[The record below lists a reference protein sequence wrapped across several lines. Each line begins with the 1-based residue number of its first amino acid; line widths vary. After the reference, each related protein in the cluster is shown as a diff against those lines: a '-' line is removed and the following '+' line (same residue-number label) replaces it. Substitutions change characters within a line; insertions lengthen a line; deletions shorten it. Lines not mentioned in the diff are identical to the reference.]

1 MSRAS
6 VVGIAV
12 AVAAAAVLCAWATVA
27 TAAPVASFAPASTST
42 ATAPPPAPI
51 ARPSGIAIVVRDRV
65 ELRAAPRD
73 SANQLATL
81 WQGEALEVRG
91 ERLDHLQVWDYHRE
105 RGGYVRANQV
115 HRLSSTREPDAPALL
130 AVLRFVRDTP
140 GAESLGI
147 GIAAAWLRA
156 APAEQVRGA
165 AGIEVFDA
173 LGGFADRL
181 AQRAS
186 AGAGGNKS
194 AEQRIAAHLDVAA
207 RYGVK
212 FRSFERDQQ
221 VQVCYDGEAFHRVLA
236 ATSAEPGQKARAALA
251 LTRAECIDPA
261 LGVTA
266 RAEVDAWRAAT
277 LDRVDPT
284 ALAALSQA
292 LRNRVAMQR
301 ASVWSAIAF
310 RRARHG
316 EPAIEAAQR
325 SLDELGRV
333 VAGELTDD
341 DLPVF
346 HDAAMRVNA
355 TRWAAQPAA
364 TPALRGLAIRTV
376 AGEPG
381 QTCVELVESRTATS
395 ADAPPTG
402 APLARRCTWA
412 QVWVA
417 SATSSREGNAV
428 ALAVQPGE
436 AWRELWLFRRVGRAW
451 TVDVLPPA
459 SVLPTAASLGYAEF
473 AGWVPGGSQVLV
485 ARESRGDG
493 RYRRSFEVM
502 RLTTLAPD
510 RQSGDPAALGA
521 FQRWQDAAWKRDS
534 VAVR

>member
-12 AVAAAAVLCAWATVA
+12 AVAAAAILCAWATVA
-27 TAAPVASFAPASTST
+27 TAAPAAPV
-42 ATAPPPAPI
+42 

-73 SANQLATL
+73 AANQLATL

-115 HRLSSTREPDAPALL
+115 HRLSTAEPDAPALL

-147 GIAAAWLRA
+147 GIAAAWLQA
-156 APAEQVRGA
+156 APAEQLRGA
-165 AGIEVFDA
+165 VGVEVVDA
-173 LGGFADRL
+173 LGGVADRL

-212 FRSFERDQQ
+212 LRSFERDQK

-236 ATSAEPGQKARAALA
+236 SASADAAQRARAALV

-266 RAEVDAWRAAT
+266 RAEVDTWRAAT
-277 LDRVDPT
+277 LDRVDGT
-284 ALAALSQA
+284 AFAALPQS
-292 LRNRVAMQR
+292 LRNRLAMQR

-310 RRARHG
+310 RRARQG
-316 EPAIEAAQR
+316 EPSARDAAQR
-325 SLDELGRV
+325 SLDELDRV
-333 VAGELTDD
+333 VAGDLTDD

-364 TPALRGLAIRTV
+364 APALRGVAIRLV

-381 QTCVELVESRTATS
+381 QTCVELVESRGTPS
-395 ADAPPTG
+395 ADATPTG
-402 APLARRCTWA
+402 APLVRRCTFA

-451 TVDVLPPA
+451 TLDVLPPA
-459 SVLPTAASLGYAEF
+459 SVLPTAATLGYAEF

-502 RLTTLAPD
+502 RLATLAPD
-510 RQSGDPAALGA
+510 RQAGDPASLGA